1 MHHRLMHCHCWKD
14 FSGFHAF
21 SSYCQQTMERMIARL
36 FAHANIFSSRRISVL
51 WQNQSSQTKM
61 WANVHTCLEML
72 KIHIFGPTFLEM
84 LKIHIFG
91 MADSRFYTW
100 PQVTRRVGWHDV
112 GSIVKRVG
120 LARCAEPR
128 VEPRNAGSSL
138 GCPKNWMVC
147 FYGKSHV

>member
-1 MHHRLMHCHCWKD
+1 
-14 FSGFHAF
+14 
-21 SSYCQQTMERMIARL
+21 
-36 FAHANIFSSRRISVL
+36 
-51 WQNQSSQTKM
+51 M

-128 VEPRNAGSSL
+128 VEPRNAGSSMGMPQEL
-138 GCPKNWMVC
+138 DGL